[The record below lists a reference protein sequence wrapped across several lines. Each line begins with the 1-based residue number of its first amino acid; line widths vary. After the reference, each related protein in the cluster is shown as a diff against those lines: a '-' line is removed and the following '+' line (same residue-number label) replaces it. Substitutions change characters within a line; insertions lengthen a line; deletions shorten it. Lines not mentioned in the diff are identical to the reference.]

1 MLLKG
6 GHYASSQYTHSS
18 FALRSEAQGNFVFS
32 RPALSENSDGSFP
45 APVRLGKN
53 RVAWLEN
60 EIAKWIEAIA
70 VAPRER
76 KPAPPRPIGAHKGGR
91 PKKRLAQPNLGAA

>member
-1 MLLKG
+1 MPAPNTPILLSRLDLK
-6 GHYASSQYTHSS
+6 
-18 FALRSEAQGNFVFS
+18 LRGISYSPAQLY
-32 RPALSENSDGSFP
+32 RKIRDGSFP